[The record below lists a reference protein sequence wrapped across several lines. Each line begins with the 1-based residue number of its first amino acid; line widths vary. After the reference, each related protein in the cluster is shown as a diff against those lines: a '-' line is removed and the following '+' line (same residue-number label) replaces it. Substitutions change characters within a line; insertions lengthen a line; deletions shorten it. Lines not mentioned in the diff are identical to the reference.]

1 MDLRRP
7 GAWQR
12 VLALAPLLLL
22 IVSLPSQV
30 LLRCRM
36 DGRVREACCCPRD
49 QGPAPDAPVLSRA
62 DCCARETSVR
72 QVPAVRA
79 PEPGDAAAAPVA
91 VAVVLVPPP
100 AAAPRL
106 SAPTAPAREGPPIR
120 LLKQAFL
127 I

>member
-1 MDLRRP
+1 MNLRRP

-22 IVSLPSQV
+22 LVSLPSQV

-36 DGRVREACCCPRD
+36 DGHLRDSCCCPRE
-49 QGPAPDAPVLSRA
+49 QPSQAPAAAAA
-62 DCCARETSVR
+62 DCCRPETSVR
-72 QVPAVRA
+72 QVPAARA
-79 PEPGDAAAAPVA
+79 PEPGDAAAAPVTRIVTLA
-91 VAVVLVPPP
+91 PPP
-100 AAAPRL
+100 VAAPRML
-106 SAPTAPAREGPPIR
+106 RPLAPAREGPPLL